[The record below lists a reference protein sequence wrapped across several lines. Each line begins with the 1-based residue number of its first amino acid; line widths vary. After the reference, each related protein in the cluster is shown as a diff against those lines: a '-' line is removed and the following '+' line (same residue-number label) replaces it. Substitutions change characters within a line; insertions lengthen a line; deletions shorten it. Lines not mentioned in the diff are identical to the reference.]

1 MRNRL
6 PFLYAFLAALLY
18 GVSAPFS
25 KILIRD
31 VDPLFLASFLYLGA
45 GIGMSAVS
53 GIRKKTGIFAGEAN
67 LSRKD
72 TAYVVLMILLDIA
85 APILLLLGL
94 KLTNAATVSLLGN
107 FEIVATALI
116 AMIAFHEA
124 VSRRLWLAI
133 AFITS
138 SCVVLSL
145 GDIVHARI
153 SPGSVLVL
161 LACLCWG
168 FENNCT
174 RSLSL
179 KDPQQIVILKGFGS
193 GFSTLAIAIVWGK
206 PDFHFVSILYSMALG
221 FVAYGLSITYYVKA
235 QRMLG
240 AARTSAFYAAAPFIG
255 VVFSWLLLREAFTPT
270 FLAAL
275 VFMCAGTYFVISEK
289 HGHLHAHQMER
300 HEHLHRH
307 DDFHHQHAHGDA
319 IDGHAASL
327 EHSHEH
333 QHEKA
338 VHTHDHLPDP
348 HHRHVH

>member
-1 MRNRL
+1 M
-6 PFLYAFLAALLY
+6 FA
-18 GVSAPFS
+18 
-25 KILIRD
+25 I
-31 VDPLFLASFLYLGA
+31 
-45 GIGMSAVS
+45 S
-53 GIRKKTGIFAGEAN
+53 GIRKKTRLFTVEAK
-67 LSRKD
+67 LAKSD
-72 TAYVVLMILLDIA
+72 TAYVLLMIVLDIA

-116 AMIAFHEA
+116 AMMVFHEA

-138 SCVVLSL
+138 SCVILSV
-145 GDIVHARI
+145 GDIGHARI

-174 RSLSL
+174 RRLSM

-193 GFSTLAIAIVWGK
+193 GFGTLAIAIVWGK
-206 PDFHFVSILYSMALG
+206 PDFQFVSIVYSMVLG

-240 AARTSAFYAAAPFIG
+240 AARTSAFYAVAPFIG
-255 VVFSWLLLREAFTPT
+255 VVFSWILLREAFTPT
-270 FLAAL
+270 FLMAL
-275 VFMCAGTYFVISEK
+275 AIMSAGTYFVISEK
-289 HGHLHAHQMER
+289 HQHVHAHEMER

-307 DDFHHQHAHGDA
+307 DDLHHQHAHAKSLDETP
-319 IDGHAASL
+319 ASL

-333 QHEKA
+333 LHEKA
-338 VHTHDHLPDP
+338 VHMHDHLPDP